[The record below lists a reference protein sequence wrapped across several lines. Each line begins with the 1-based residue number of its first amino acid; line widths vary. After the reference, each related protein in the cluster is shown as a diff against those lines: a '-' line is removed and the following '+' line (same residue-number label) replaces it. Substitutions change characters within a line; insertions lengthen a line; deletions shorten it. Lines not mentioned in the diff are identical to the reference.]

1 VTDTAG
7 ASSLGPS
14 SHHDGPLT
22 NVAFSA
28 LAGSTSKKAA
38 QFKIASNPTQAL
50 TRLTSRKD
58 RLAALPV
65 EKRKAIE
72 DRERWE
78 KAEARVEGVK
88 VKDSEGQLKKAIK
101 RKEKEKVRS
110 KKNWVER
117 KEQVTASMA
126 AKQKKRADNIAMRNE
141 RRNEKRK
148 VGVASLDRGLR
159 ASRFP
164 RAKERHRGRRND
176 RVLLRCRAMIKVP
189 PHVLLSELNPGIGHE
204 TN

>member
-1 VTDTAG
+1 
-7 ASSLGPS
+7 
-14 SHHDGPLT
+14 
-22 NVAFSA
+22 
-28 LAGSTSKKAA
+28 
-38 QFKIASNPTQAL
+38 
-50 TRLTSRKD
+50 
-58 RLAALPV
+58 LAALPV

-148 VGVASLDRGLR
+148 GGGGK
-159 ASRFP
+159 SR
-164 RAKERHRGRRND
+164 
-176 RVLLRCRAMIKVP
+176 
-189 PHVLLSELNPGIGHE
+189 PGFEGKSFSKGKGKPSGKKK
-204 TN
+204 